1 MLLRLLTFSSAVLL
15 PKTSFQF
22 TNELPH
28 SISLFHMKITAS
40 VAKSSHQ
47 ICGPCYLPLPI
58 FFLYILSQLLLE
70 NKKLLPS
77 LFSSAN

>member
-15 PKTSFQF
+15 LKTSFQF
-22 TNELPH
+22 TNELAH
-28 SISLFHMKITAS
+28 CISLFHMKITAS

-47 ICGPCYLPLPI
+47 ICGPCYLTLPI
-58 FFLYILSQLLLE
+58 FYLYIHPQLLLE
-70 NKKLLPS
+70 NKKLLRP